1 MKGHVLR
8 NKHINSF
15 EASILLAY
23 SIFARESNALLY
35 TFTEDPNQLTPLHG
49 MLSKKNFN
57 RAMDMCEALAVN
69 IQFFEKQSICLHFFY
84 FNFLF
89 CLYLVN
95 LYRHRKHDK
104 VWRNQSKKQRD
115 CKRKSTCLW

>member
-1 MKGHVLR
+1 MLRSICAKAARKVSVFKQTIIFFQFKQLLHRFYLSMKGHVLR
-8 NKHINSF
+8 NQHINSF

-57 RAMDMCEALAVN
+57 RAMDMCEALAVK
-69 IQFFEKQSICLHFFY
+69 IQFFEESICLHFF
-84 FNFLF
+84 
-89 CLYLVN
+89 
-95 LYRHRKHDK
+95 
-104 VWRNQSKKQRD
+104 
-115 CKRKSTCLW
+115 